1 MSEYQDYYKL
11 LAVRRGAMLDEIKA
25 AYRRRMRQLHPDK
38 FQARRTQLRRSGNP
52 GELAQLEKKI
62 ERAAY
67 FTRQVN
73 EAYAVLSDAGAR
85 ARYDAQLAKM
95 EHGEAMEY
103 YGRTGGYDFYA
114 QDADFTPPPPAK
126 PESSSMTAAMFIG
139 LILVTIVGFSGM
151 RNVLAPNPSPRTV
164 ISATD
169 QPRLTPTPT
178 ITPEP
183 TRTAQQWAR
192 DLRAAGDAHLADG
205 NYEAA
210 IFSYTL
216 GLEYVPTDGD
226 LLLQR
231 GLAAYESWQQ
241 SGDASY
247 RETALSDLRAYAE
260 GASSIDSEIE
270 AILRELQ
277 DV

>member
-11 LAVRRGAMLDEIKA
+11 LAVQRGATLDEIKA
-25 AYRRRMRQLHPDK
+25 AYRRRMRQLHPDQ
-38 FQARRTQLRRSGNP
+38 FEARRTQLRRSGNQR
-52 GELAQLEKKI
+52 ELAKLEKKI

-85 ARYDAQLAKM
+85 ARYDTQLAKM

-114 QDADFTPPPPAK
+114 EDIDFTPPPPAK
-126 PESSSMTAAMFIG
+126 PESSGVTAAMFIG

-164 ISATD
+164 ISATEK
-169 QPRLTPTPT
+169 PPITRTPTP
-178 ITPEP
+178 TPEP
-183 TRTAQQWAR
+183 TRTAQEWAR
-192 DLRAAGDAHLADG
+192 DLRQAGDVHFADG

-210 IFSYTL
+210 IISYTH
-216 GLEYVPTDGD
+216 GLSYTPADGY

-241 SGDASY
+241 SGDESY
-247 RETALSDLRAYAE
+247 RETALSDLRAYTE
-260 GASSIDSEIE
+260 GASSIDSEIQ